1 MARKDKHTKIAHA
14 AHIKR
19 HTEGTS
25 NELSFSVLDAAK
37 NAADAGEGLD
47 SKARV
52 PSFGGIPLFTL
63 PGKRKPRTTPQK
75 EESLPLSSRGPVGM
89 GALPSSS
96 ASTSSEPLRAVP
108 KAKYEPPVDEI
119 ARRKTRRRFR
129 NGLAIAAAAAIVV
142 GLVGTGASFLY
153 KEHVAY
159 NERLSHLEVALA
171 DLTSADEVIVE
182 MDAVINAD
190 VTDETAEKVSE
201 VKARLPEASMLLD
214 SADAAV
220 QAADSDAN
228 PPQEKEAVARAR
240 AAIDARRDLIEQ
252 GPVLMD
258 AALAANKA
266 GDIVAAVWT
275 DVIGADALAREAATL
290 VADTT
295 VENVEASRAKSV
307 EAKDLFTEALSLLWT
322 AVDDYPDVDLSDQIT
337 YVEKRIAAMEYAIAS
352 DDAILAYNKEEA
364 AAQNDAYNAVDR
376 EAAEL
381 AKTLSDNPAELV
393 RSAYLRNTEESSKL
407 YKEARL
413 RAETADSFLND
424 YLGSNGK

>member
-89 GALPSSS
+89 GGLPSSA
-96 ASTSSEPLRAVP
+96 ASSSPESLRVAP

-119 ARRKTRRRFR
+119 ARRKTRRRLR
-129 NGLAIAAAAAIVV
+129 NGLAFAAAAAIVV
-142 GLVGTGASFLY
+142 GLVGAGASFLY
-153 KEHVAY
+153 KEHVSY
-159 NERLSHLEVALA
+159 NERLSHLESALA
-171 DLTSADEVIVE
+171 DVSSADEIIVE

-190 VTDETAEKVSE
+190 VTDETAEKVSA
-201 VKARLPEASMLLD
+201 VKARLPEASILLD

-240 AAIDARRDLIEQ
+240 AAIAARRDLIEQ
-252 GPVLMD
+252 GPMLMD
-258 AALAANKA
+258 AALAAKKA
-266 GDIVAAVWT
+266 GDVVAAVWT
-275 DVIGADALAREAATL
+275 DVIGADALARDAATL

-295 VENVEASRAKSV
+295 MENVEASRAKSV
-307 EAKDLFTEALSLLWT
+307 EAKDLFAEALSLLWT
-322 AVDDYPDVDLSDQIT
+322 AVDEYPNVDLSDQIT

-364 AAQNDAYNAVDR
+364 AAQNDAYNAVDQ

-393 RSAYLRNTEESSKL
+393 KSAYLRTTEEASKL